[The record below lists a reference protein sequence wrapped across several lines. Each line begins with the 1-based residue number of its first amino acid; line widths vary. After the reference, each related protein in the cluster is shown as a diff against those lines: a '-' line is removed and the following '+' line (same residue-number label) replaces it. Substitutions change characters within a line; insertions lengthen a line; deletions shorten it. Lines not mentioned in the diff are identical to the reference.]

1 MPAISKR
8 TQRNALGIVGLA
20 SAAVGLACV
29 TVWMCDNLVYY
40 YGYDY
45 KMYGPAVL
53 YGSLTLLF
61 LLTSLVAVPRRK
73 QHRRRDAAD

>member
-1 MPAISKR
+1 MRTPTKR
-8 TQRNALGIVGLA
+8 WQQTALGIVGLA
-20 SAAVGLACV
+20 SATVGLACV
-29 TVWMCDNLVYY
+29 TVWVCDNLVYY

-45 KMYGPAVL
+45 KMYGPAVM
-53 YGSLTLLF
+53 YGSLALLS